1 MILLGLIM
9 IALGLSIHVF
19 KLYFL
24 VIGYSTLSVEK
35 KAYVDIRS
43 MAKFMGLV
51 YYFDGALLLVAEFMA
66 LKGVIINPVA
76 IAVIIVVSIIFMLC
90 FVQRYN
96 GNLFDEEHK
105 IQKEAL
111 KQIMIPMTLAI
122 LFLISLLIAVILII

>member
-9 IALGLSIHVF
+9 IALGLSIHVL

-51 YYFDGALLLVAEFMA
+51 YYFDGALLIFSDLMA
-66 LKGVIINPVA
+66 LKGVLISPVA
-76 IAVIIVVSIIFMLC
+76 IAVIIVVSIIFMLF

-111 KQIMIPMTLAI
+111 RQIMIPMTLAI

>member
-51 YYFDGALLLVAEFMA
+51 YYFDGALLLLSEFMA
-66 LKGVIINPVA
+66 LKGVIINPIA
-76 IAVIIVVSIIFMLC
+76 IAVIIVVSIIFMLF

-111 KQIMIPMTLAI
+111 RQILIPMTLAI
-122 LFLISLLIAVILII
+122 LFLISLLLAVILII